1 MSDAASDDNLGKYP
15 WWLTVVIIVVALW
28 CFIGGCVCFVRRC
41 FAPAGQQGPIDCV
54 SPAGSVML
62 RNPSGKL
69 SEVQRDEYQ
78 VGGGNRG
85 APIDGPRA
93 YQNPPA
99 YPAPPKKQP
108 PV

>member
-1 MSDAASDDNLGKYP
+1 MSDAESDDNLGGYP

-28 CFIGGCVCFVRRC
+28 CLIGGCVCCVKRC

-62 RNPSGKL
+62 RQSNGKL
-69 SEVQRDEYQ
+69 SEVPRDYE

-85 APIDGPRA
+85 APIDGRDA
-93 YQNPPA
+93 YRQQPV
-99 YPAPPKKQP
+99 YPATKVVPKG
-108 PV
+108 